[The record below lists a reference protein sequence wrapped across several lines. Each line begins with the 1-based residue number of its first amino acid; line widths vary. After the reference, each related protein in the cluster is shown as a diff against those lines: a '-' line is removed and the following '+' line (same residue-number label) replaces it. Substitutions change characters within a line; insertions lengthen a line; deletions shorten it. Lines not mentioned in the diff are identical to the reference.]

1 MKIINYLFL
10 FVIIGMMALAIM
22 RECSHKKTRTKLE
35 TCETKYNNLHN
46 AKSETIVK
54 YDTVKIPYY
63 ITKTKFHAV
72 DSVKVYSI
80 YAKRVDDFMG
90 DFDFD
95 TIPIYTRTYEDTLTT
110 PDFKLPYKLTVEG
123 YLKSIQFANYELY
136 TKSETIQ
143 HIVEV
148 EKIKEIRRN
157 HLYGYLM
164 AGNDLQKW
172 TSWTAIDVGLMF
184 QSRRGWG
191 LSLGYMRYADEDFAK
206 VGFIMLLK

>member
-1 MKIINYLFL
+1 MKISYYLFSAIILAVLIL
-10 FVIIGMMALAIM
+10 FGW
-22 RECSHKKTRTKLE
+22 EKCSHRSTQKDLAE
-35 TCETKYNNLHN
+35 CEIKYNNLHN
-46 AKSETIVK
+46 AKSELIVK

-63 ITKTKFHAV
+63 ITKTKFRSV
-72 DSVKVYSI
+72 DSVLVYSI
-80 YAKRVDDFMG
+80 YAKRIEDFTG
-90 DFDFD
+90 EFVFD
-95 TIPIYTRTYEDTLTT
+95 TVGVYTRTYKDTLETK
-110 PDFKLPYKLTVEG
+110 DFKLPYEATVEG
-123 YLKSIQFANYELY
+123 YLKSLQFGNYDLY
-136 TKSETIQ
+136 TKTETIQ

-172 TSWTAIDVGLMF
+172 TSWTSIDVGLMF

-191 LSLGYMRYADEDFAK
+191 LSLGYMRYQDTDFAK

>member
-10 FVIIGMMALAIM
+10 FVIIGMMALAVM
-22 RECSHKKTRTKLE
+22 RECSHKKTSAKLE
-35 TCETKYNNLHN
+35 TCEKKYNNLAN
-46 AKSETIVK
+46 AKSETIIK

-72 DSVKVYSI
+72 DSVLVYKIFDQRVSDFTGQFVFDTVEVYS
-80 YAKRVDDFMG
+80 
-90 DFDFD
+90 
-95 TIPIYTRTYEDTLTT
+95 RTYEDTLTT

-148 EKIKEIRRN
+148 EKIKEIKKN

-191 LSLGYMRYADEDFAK
+191 LSLGYMRYEDVNFAK